1 MSLSSETLED
11 SWINSAAIIDC
22 VRLETSATIQCQTDQ
37 GLLEKMIK
45 IQGQLDENEPS
56 RIKNIDVNDVIYSII
71 PKKWHPDFDT
81 VEEAELFVQDE
92 FGNICLSFLTR
103 RFGAMKNVTILMEA
117 IITCQSGHRFKMKFN
132 SGFFFASLTTGI
144 VDRGHGLFERIRRQM
159 MEEETSRTTMMT
171 WQPNSVYIK
180 SHWVSR
186 LHLLNFSQRSA
197 IFLNSSLTTDD
208 IISFVEQWLYS
219 DNTTTH
225 AVVIELEKQEN
236 ANVILDYFR
245 WRRYGAIRV
254 QKYFLFLELEKYHQH
269 KSHLLDCPSGS
280 VQVIDLVRGYGE
292 ELICTIKVHKNYF
305 CFYVWHDR
313 FPTDWFSCGKLE
325 PIDTL
330 LLTPNTSTTGSPSS
344 VSSL

>member
-1 MSLSSETLED
+1 MSLLSETLED
-11 SWINSAAIIDC
+11 AWINSAAIIDC
-22 VRLETSATIQCQTDQ
+22 VHYETTAKIQCQTDQ
-37 GLLEKMIK
+37 GLLEKVIK
-45 IQGQLDENEPS
+45 IQGQIDENETS
-56 RIKNIDVNDVIYSII
+56 RVKNIVVDDVNYDITPEKFY
-71 PKKWHPDFDT
+71 PDFDT
-81 VEEAELFVQDE
+81 IEEAKLFGQDE
-92 FGNICLSFLTR
+92 FGNICLTFLTR

-144 VDRGHGLFERIRRQM
+144 VDSGHGLFERNRRNM
-159 MEEETSRTTMMT
+159 MEMETSRTMMMT
-171 WQPNSVYIK
+171 RQQNSVYIE
-180 SHWVSR
+180 SQWVSR
-186 LHLLNFSQRSA
+186 LHLLNFSQKSA

-219 DNTTTH
+219 DNITTH
-225 AVVIELEKQEN
+225 AVVIELQKQEN

-254 QKYFLFLELEKYHQH
+254 QKYFLFPELEKYHQH

-305 CFYVWHDR
+305 CFYVWHER
-313 FPTDWFSCGKLE
+313 FPTDWFSCGSE
-325 PIDTL
+325 
-330 LLTPNTSTTGSPSS
+330 
-344 VSSL
+344 